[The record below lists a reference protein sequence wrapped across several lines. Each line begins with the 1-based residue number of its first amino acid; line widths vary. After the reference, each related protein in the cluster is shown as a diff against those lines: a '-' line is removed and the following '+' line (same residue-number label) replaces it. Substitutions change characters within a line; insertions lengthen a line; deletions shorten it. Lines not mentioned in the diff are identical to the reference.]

1 MEDTQPHDIPVPF
14 TINLLVNN
22 ENSGSGVNT
31 RTSIN
36 RMQGI
41 GSLVPIDQVTRQ
53 ESTTTRVPLEHAR
66 KLINRHLE
74 I

>member
-1 MEDTQPHDIPVPF
+1 MEDTQPHDMQVPI
-14 TINLLVNN
+14 TITLLASN

-41 GSLVPIDQVTRQ
+41 GSLVPTDQVTSQ